1 MIFNLQKF
9 LVEHKLTRR
18 ARLNEDDNTGGMMKT
33 DAEQDEMSGDEE
45 MFDPDSADPFGGEY
59 ETGKYGTPLPNDD
72 VPEKDYEREPAATS
86 VKMDRPTKNL
96 HTKQEKL
103 QDLENKKDAL
113 LMQLKSGQ
121 LGLDQY
127 KAAIG
132 NIPAQIK
139 KLRADIDAALQV
151 TDDEEEL
158 GA

>member
-18 ARLNEDDNTGGMMKT
+18 SLLNEDDNTGGMMKT
-33 DAEQDEMSGDEE
+33 DAEKVEMGDEEGDEE
-45 MFDPDSADPFGGEY
+45 MFGDEPEDNWYKDDSGDTGEF
-59 ETGKYGTPLPNDD
+59 EKEPTKTD
-72 VPEKDYEREPAATS
+72 VSEPASLTG
-86 VKMDRPTKNL
+86 VHK
-96 HTKQEKL
+96 KQA
-103 QDLENKKDAL
+103 DLKALEDKKDAL

-139 KLRADIDAALQV
+139 KLRMDIDKALGM
-151 TDDEEEL
+151 TDDEEL
-158 GA
+158 LA

>member
-18 ARLNEDDNTGGMMKT
+18 SLLNEDDNTGGMMKT
-33 DAEQDEMSGDEE
+33 DAEKVEMGDEDEE
-45 MFDPDSADPFGGEY
+45 MFGDEPEDNWYKDDSGDTGEF
-59 ETGKYGTPLPNDD
+59 EKEPTKTD
-72 VPEKDYEREPAATS
+72 VKEPASLTG
-86 VKMDRPTKNL
+86 VHK
-96 HTKQEKL
+96 KQA
-103 QDLENKKDAL
+103 DLKALEDKKDAL

-139 KLRADIDAALQV
+139 KLRMDIDKALGM
-151 TDDEEEL
+151 TGDDEEPL
-158 GA
+158 A